1 MSEFELHPQ
10 LAAESLLVSDLGLS
24 SVRLV
29 NDSHYP
35 WLLLVPRRPGLVD
48 LTDLAP
54 TDRSYLID
62 EINIAAKALKALGRC
77 DKLNVASLGNQV
89 PQLHIHI
96 IARRIDD
103 AAWPKPVWGVVAPA
117 AYAPE
122 EVERIIAKLKRH
134 LPADSTD

>member
-10 LAAESLLVSDLGLS
+10 LAAESVPVSALELS

-35 WLLLVPRRPGLVD
+35 WLLLVPRRHGLVD

-54 TDRSYLID
+54 ADRSCLIE
-62 EINIAAKALKALGRC
+62 EINIAAKALKALCRY

-103 AAWPKPVWGVVAPA
+103 AAWPKPVWGVVPPA

-122 EVERIIAKLKRH
+122 QAERIVAKLKRH
-134 LPADSTD
+134 LPIGSTG